1 MVAWRGI
8 LVAWEREVCVARAIG
23 SLIALAL
30 LWATAG
36 AALAQ
41 FGPSPQQQPYPQQ
54 PGGGRNTGPFGPSP
68 QAQPYPQQP
77 YPQQPYPQQP
87 YQQQP
92 YPTQGQ
98 VSLVGVWST
107 TLTDTRGQ
115 AIGSIFIQF
124 SPDGRF
130 QRRMIVR
137 GGQNDVFGV
146 WRYDPQ
152 SSILHSQAQ
161 DYAPRNLPPPEPMGQ
176 TYSLQVQWV
185 SANHFVTQD
194 ASGPIRWVR
203 QQ

>member
-1 MVAWRGI
+1 M
-8 LVAWEREVCVARAIG
+8 
-23 SLIALAL
+23 S
-30 LWATAG
+30 AT
-36 AALAQ
+36 ALAQ
-41 FGPSPQQQPYPQQ
+41 FGPAPQ
-54 PGGGRNTGPFGPSP
+54 PGQRPPNTGPFGPSP

-87 YQQQP
+87 YYPQQ
-92 YPTQGQ
+92 Q

-115 AIGSIFIQF
+115 AIASIFIQF

-137 GGQNDVFGV
+137 GGQSDVFGV
-146 WRYDPQ
+146 WQYDPQ
-152 SSILHSQAQ
+152 NSVLYSQAQ
-161 DYAPRNLPPPEPMGQ
+161 DYSPKNLPPSEPMGQ
-176 TYSLQVQWV
+176 TSTIQLQWV
-185 SANHFVTQD
+185 SPNHFITQD

>member
-1 MVAWRGI
+1 MIRYI
-8 LVAWEREVCVARAIG
+8 LSV
-23 SLIALAL
+23 IALLAMSS
-30 LWATAG
+30 

-41 FGPSPQQQPYPQQ
+41 FGPAPQ
-54 PGGGRNTGPFGPSP
+54 PGQRTGPSPFGPSP

-87 YQQQP
+87 YPQQP
-92 YPTQGQ
+92 YYPQQQ

-115 AIGSIFIQF
+115 AIASLFLQF

-137 GGQNDVFGV
+137 GGQSDVFGV
-146 WRYDPQ
+146 WQYDAQ
-152 SSILHSQAQ
+152 NSILYSQAQ
-161 DYAPRNLPPPEPMGQ
+161 DYSPKNLPPSEPMGQ
-176 TYSLQVQWV
+176 TFTVQLQWV
-185 SANHFVTQD
+185 SPNQFITQD
-194 ASGPIRWVR
+194 ASGPIRWAR